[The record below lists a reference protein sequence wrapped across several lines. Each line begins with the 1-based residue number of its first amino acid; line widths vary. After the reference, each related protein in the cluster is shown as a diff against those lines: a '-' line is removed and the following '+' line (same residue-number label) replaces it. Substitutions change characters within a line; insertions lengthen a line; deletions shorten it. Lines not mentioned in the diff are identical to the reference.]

1 MLTFHTRGLDWIVT
15 HFLTVQVRR
24 QWKMTQ
30 FRSLP
35 PVWET
40 WMDFLASGLAWV
52 SAGCGGH
59 LGNKPVGGRTLCSFI
74 LPSLCALSFTWWG
87 ATLLLLFLKAYFE
100 GWAFGTWLRCHLWF
114 PYPTLGLDSRP
125 SSALDFS
132 FLLVCVLWK
141 EPDCGWNTWSLP
153 LMGETWNDVWVLIS
167 ACPRPDG
174 WANFGSEPSNARIF
188 LFLPFK

>member
-74 LPSLCALSFTWWG
+74 LPSLWCFIFHVVRCYIIIIIFKSLLWGVSFWHMIKMPFVIPISHFRPGFKSQLSFGFQFSSGVCPLEGTRLWLKYMVPATHGGNLEWCLGSDFSLSKTWW
-87 ATLLLLFLKAYFE
+87 
-100 GWAFGTWLRCHLWF
+100 
-114 PYPTLGLDSRP
+114 LGQ
-125 SSALDFS
+125 F
-132 FLLVCVLWK
+132 W
-141 EPDCGWNTWSLP
+141 
-153 LMGETWNDVWVLIS
+153 
-167 ACPRPDG
+167 
-174 WANFGSEPSNARIF
+174 
-188 LFLPFK
+188 